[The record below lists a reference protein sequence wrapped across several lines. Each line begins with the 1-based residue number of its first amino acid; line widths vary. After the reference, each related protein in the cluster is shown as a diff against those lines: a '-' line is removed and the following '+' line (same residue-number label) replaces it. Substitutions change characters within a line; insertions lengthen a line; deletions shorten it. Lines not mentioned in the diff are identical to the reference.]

1 MPHDGYIAEQNPD
14 GTWDILDVPIFSET
28 TLSTLEGD
36 GFHFSEEWMQAAV
49 DWHQWKYSADGY
61 REPLNERH
69 DSDKRGKIPAGKIL
83 PTHVAP
89 FHFEDRDQPTTFAH
103 LQQIPEWVY
112 ARIKSGEIEYL
123 SVECNDVRFPRFAA
137 CALMADTSPH
147 HKYPP
152 IRIREERVRG
162 RTFKPEGAL
171 GAATSA
177 DAPLALVASSENPL
191 RRVATMKKATS
202 RDKIPND
209 PQGRY
214 IFRFADGTLEF
225 SDKADAFE
233 FEDGADKGDETNNG
247 AEAMDGGM
255 PDLSTLTV
263 DQLADLLKLVE
274 EAMEKLK
281 PGGGEET
288 PPKEAEMGKQPAE
301 PVAMSEAATKKAIE
315 AMEQAGRAE
324 ATANELRERLDKTAC
339 FEEARNSLTGY
350 TFQDEELD
358 KAYEFAGAK
367 GVEFF
372 VTERK
377 KHGRRVPIDAA
388 AATPEN
394 TPAADIPG
402 DYEFSS
408 DAATF
413 REQMKASRMYDDPRA
428 ASIRSK
434 FTRKQFI
441 DARTK
446 GAAELARAG
455 GDNA

>member
-1 MPHDGYIAEQNPD
+1 MAAHEGYVAEKNPD

-28 TLSTLEGD
+28 TLKTLEGD

-49 DWHQWKYSADGY
+49 DWHQWKFNADGY

-69 DSDKRGKIPAGKIL
+69 DSDRRGKMPAGKIL
-83 PTHVAP
+83 PTHVGT
-89 FHFEDRDQPTTFAH
+89 FHFEERDQPTTFAH

-112 ARIKSGEIEYL
+112 ERIKSGEIEYL

-171 GAATSA
+171 GAPPSTN
-177 DAPLALVASSENPL
+177 APLALVASSENPL

-202 RDKIPND
+202 RSKVKDGTKD
-209 PQGRY
+209 RFL
-214 IFRFADGTLEF
+214 FRFADGTLEF
-225 SDKADAFE
+225 ADKPDAYE
-233 FEDGADKGDETNNG
+233 FEDDADKGEDKNN
-247 AEAMDGGM
+247 AEASEGAI
-255 PDLSTLTV
+255 PDISSLTV
-263 DQLADLLKLVE
+263 DQLAALLKLVE
-274 EAMEKLK
+274 EAMAKLK
-281 PGGGEET
+281 PGGGEGEG
-288 PPKEAEMGKQPAE
+288 EGAGSSAQPAE

-324 ATANELRERLDKTAC
+324 ATANELRERLDKASC
-339 FEEARNSLTGY
+339 FEEARSDLTGY
-350 TFQDEELD
+350 TFQDEELE

-372 VTERK
+372 VAERK
-377 KHGRRVPIDAA
+377 KHGRRVPIDTA